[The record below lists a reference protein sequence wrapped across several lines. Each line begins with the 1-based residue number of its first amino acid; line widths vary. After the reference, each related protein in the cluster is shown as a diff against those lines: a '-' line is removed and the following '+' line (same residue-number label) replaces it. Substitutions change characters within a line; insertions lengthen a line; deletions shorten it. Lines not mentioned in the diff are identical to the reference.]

1 MFPTLAQSPIVT
13 DIVSIFDKLGTPGL
27 LIGAVYY
34 ITREVKNLYDG
45 RIKALE
51 AASIECEKDR
61 INLRQLIISKL
72 SSGEHGS

>member
-1 MFPTLAQSPIVT
+1 MFLTLAQSPIVT
-13 DIVSIFDKLGTPGL
+13 DITMIFDKLGTPGL

-61 INLRQLIISKL
+61 IALRQLIISKL
-72 SSGEHGS
+72 SNGEQP

>member
-1 MFPTLAQSPIVT
+1 MFVTLAQSPTVT

-72 SSGEHGS
+72 SNSEHES

>member
-1 MFPTLAQSPIVT
+1 MFLTIAESQVVT

-34 ITREVKNLYDG
+34 ITREVKRLYDD

-51 AASIECEKDR
+51 AASVECEKDR
-61 INLRQLIISKL
+61 IALRALIIDKL
-72 SSGEHGS
+72 GGSDRA

>member
-13 DIVSIFDKLGTPGL
+13 DITMIFDKLGTPGL

-34 ITREVKNLYDG
+34 ITREVKNLYDA

-51 AASIECEKDR
+51 EASRECEKDR
-61 INLRQLIISKL
+61 IALRALIIDKL
-72 SSGEHGS
+72 SGDQS

>member
-1 MFPTLAQSPIVT
+1 MLLTFAQSPIVT
-13 DIVSIFDKLGTPGL
+13 DITMIFDKLGTPGL

-51 AASIECEKDR
+51 ADSIECEIDR
-61 INLRQLIISKL
+61 IALRQLIISKL
-72 SSGEHGS
+72 SNGDQP